1 MNSHLHGEGKS
12 QAVFC
17 PNEEQFKIE
26 QKWTMAGTNS
36 GTATLIMVGVIMT
49 KVTNAI

>member
-1 MNSHLHGEGKS
+1 MEKEKS
-12 QAVFC
+12 QAFFG

-26 QKWTMAGTNS
+26 QKWTMTGTNS
-36 GTATLIMVGVIMT
+36 GTATLIMVGVRMT